1 MKKIHLNETESN
13 LILSPLSAKL
23 ANELVFTIGEITSN
37 QVLSN
42 SRGLDVWFLAC
53 RGQIYT
59 SCLFEFVYF
68 FCMETTSRPPA
79 AFFANTLQTK
89 SMSLNQMNHSLW
101 TVSS

>member
-42 SRGLDVWFLAC
+42 SRGVDVGSWPVEVKSTQIVFL
-53 RGQIYT
+53 
-59 SCLFEFVYF
+59 SLFIIVWK
-68 FCMETTSRPPA
+68 PA
-79 AFFANTLQTK
+79 AGCQKRFLTL
-89 SMSLNQMNHSLW
+89 
-101 TVSS
+101 